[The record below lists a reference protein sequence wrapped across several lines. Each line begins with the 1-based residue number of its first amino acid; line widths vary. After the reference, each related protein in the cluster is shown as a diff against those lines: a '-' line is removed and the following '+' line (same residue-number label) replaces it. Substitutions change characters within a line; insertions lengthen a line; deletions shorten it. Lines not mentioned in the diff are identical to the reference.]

1 MLSTAS
7 VPNFLAPFH
16 LGDSTVQD
24 LGALQLVSTVDRA
37 HSYLH
42 QHLSK
47 FCSYIFTNVKREG
60 KHVAMN
66 IVIILQ
72 ASVYKPGA
80 IKKISCESTV

>member
-1 MLSTAS
+1 M
-7 VPNFLAPFH
+7 
-16 LGDSTVQD
+16 
-24 LGALQLVSTVDRA
+24 DRA